1 MSRISEQMT
10 LLGLIIKTK
19 PFQYS
24 NNIVTCSFEGYVEIE
39 DLENTKTDLEQQL
52 KDLSEEAKTDEN
64 IRAFNDDLYF
74 IEYVIQEL
82 KKVT

>member
-24 NNIVTCSFEGYVEIE
+24 NNIVTCLFEGHVEIE
-39 DLENTKTDLEQQL
+39 DLENAKTNLEQEL

-64 IRAFNDDLYF
+64 VRAFNDDLYF